1 MALDF
6 PTSPTVGQVY
16 AVGDQS
22 WQWNGTSWVAVAS
35 ADTTPPVFVGSFPPT
50 YSEEGFLW
58 WNSTTGQMFVRYDE
72 AWVAATVPPVAS
84 QLDPD
89 AVIDG
94 LLARL
99 PEYADQAAA
108 IAAGVPSGGLYRVPG
123 TGSESIRVVV

>member
-6 PTSPTVGQVY
+6 PTSPTVGQIY

-58 WNSTTGQMFVRYDE
+58 WNSATGQMFVRYDE

-108 IAAGVPSGGLYRVPG
+108 VAAAVPSGGLYRVPG

>member
-6 PTSPTVGQVY
+6 PTSPTVGQIY

-58 WNSTTGQMFVRYDE
+58 WNSATGQMFVRYDG

-108 IAAGVPSGGLYRVPG
+108 ITAGVPSGGLYRVPG